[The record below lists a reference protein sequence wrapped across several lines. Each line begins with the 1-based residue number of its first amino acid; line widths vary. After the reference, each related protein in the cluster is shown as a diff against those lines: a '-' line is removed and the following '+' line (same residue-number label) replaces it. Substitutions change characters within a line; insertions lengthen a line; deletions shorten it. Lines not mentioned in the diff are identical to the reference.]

1 MSPGFDPGA
10 LLARHYALPTGPRV
24 CLRLVRPRDQAGI
37 RDLFDAHGRLVDD
50 LELTRL
56 VTFDLMRRLVLVATA
71 LIDTSEKVVG
81 VGAIELGEEA
91 SGGPTL
97 VLVDDDRTEGLDDLL
112 ADALIG
118 HASAIARARARAA

>member
-10 LLARHYALPTGPRV
+10 LLARHYALPNGPRV
-24 CLRLVRPRDQAGI
+24 CLRLVRSRDRAGI
-37 RDLFDAHGRLVDD
+37 RELFDAHGRLVDD

-56 VTFDLMRRLVLVATA
+56 VTFDLTRRLVLVATA
-71 LIDTSEKVVG
+71 LIDTSETVVG
-81 VGAIELGEEA
+81 VGAIDLGEQA